1 MCVGRI
7 FGAGISC
14 CGKSAAKAGAGE
26 IPIGYHKEKEAA
38 AAGRLRQR
46 TMKRIQTKIMILV
59 ILATMGVS
67 FVNVA
72 LSTAISRRSTLTAIE
87 QTLIETTDLAALAAQ
102 NMIST
107 YTLTVAEIASSP
119 ILSSPEVTASEKQ
132 AFLQTKVEEYYM
144 RFGGMA
150 DIRGYDAVHDADI
163 SGEPF
168 FQEALQG
175 KSYMST
181 PYRQENDGYLVVS
194 APVIVGDAVQG
205 VVYFQCDTN
214 LLQSIIDEIQIGE
227 EGDAYI
233 LDKEGTTI
241 TALEIEEALSQE
253 NLIREMAAN
262 PNDEYIQ
269 ALGSI
274 EQKMVAGERG
284 VGRYT
289 YPEDHTDYIQGYA
302 PIPGT
307 DGWSVGVTISEDEFL
322 HDAYVGNNV
331 QLAVGMVLCILVILI
346 SAFVCRSITGPIVK
360 CAGRLHALSEGD
372 LKSPV
377 PQVTTRDETRT
388 LSDSTA
394 HLVENFR
401 VMLAEIGAILSSI
414 ANGDL
419 TKESVEAHYPGDF
432 RTLQEDLQTIGDKL
446 NRALGGI
453 AEASGH
459 VSNGSAQVAA
469 SSTALSQGSTE
480 QASAVV
486 QLSATLQDIDRDAQK
501 TAHLS
506 EQTKTAMDGARMQ
519 LQESRRN
526 IDDLNQAMEMITTT
540 SNEIKH
546 IIDTIEDIALQ
557 TKILSLNAS
566 VEAARA
572 GEEGK
577 GFAVVADEIRELAMK
592 SDESAKATMD
602 LISRSIEAVGNGGQA
617 VTNVTTSVARMAEL
631 TGQATEQMD
640 LMAEAV
646 ERQTDSIS
654 QVTQAVS
661 QISDVVQS
669 NSATAEESAAISEEL
684 SNQASVLNRL
694 VGGFTL
700 RRG

>member
-1 MCVGRI
+1 M
-7 FGAGISC
+7 
-14 CGKSAAKAGAGE
+14 
-26 IPIGYHKEKEAA
+26 
-38 AAGRLRQR
+38 
-46 TMKRIQTKIMILV
+46 MLV
-59 ILATMGVS
+59 ILATLGIS
-67 FVNVA
+67 IINVA
-72 LSTAISRRSTLTAIE
+72 LSTVISRRSTLTAIE
-87 QTLIETTDLAALAAQ
+87 QALTETTDLAALAAQ
-102 NMIST
+102 NIIST
-107 YTLTVAEIASSP
+107 YTVTVTEIASSP
-119 ILSSPEVTASEKQ
+119 ILSSPEVADSEKQ
-132 AFLQTKVEEYYM
+132 AFLQTKVDEYYM
-144 RFGGMA
+144 HFGGMA
-150 DIRGYDAVHDADI
+150 DARGYDAMHDTDV
-163 SGEPF
+163 SEELF
-168 FQEALQG
+168 FREALQG
-175 KSYMST
+175 NCYMST
-181 PYRQENDGYLVVS
+181 PYRQGDDGYLVVS
-194 APVIVGDAVQG
+194 APVVVEDTVQG
-205 VVYFQCDTN
+205 VVYFQCGTN
-214 LLQSIIDEIQIGE
+214 LLQSIIDGIQIGE
-227 EGDAYI
+227 DGDAYI

-241 TALEIEEALSQE
+241 AALEMEEVLSQE
-253 NLIREMAAN
+253 NLIREMADN

-289 YPEDHTDYIQGYA
+289 YPEDNTDYIQGYA

-331 QLAVGMVLCILVILI
+331 QLAVGMVLCVLVILI
-346 SAFVCRSITGPIVK
+346 SAFVCRSITDPIVK

-377 PQVTTRDETRT
+377 PQVTTRDETRI
-388 LSDSTA
+388 LSDSTVY
-394 HLVENFR
+394 LVENFR

-414 ANGDL
+414 ADGDL
-419 TKESVEAHYPGDF
+419 TSESVEDHYPGDF
-432 RTLQEDLQTIGDKL
+432 RALQENLQTISDKL

-453 AEASGH
+453 AQSAGH
-459 VSNGSAQVAA
+459 VSNGAAQVAA

-486 QLSATLQDIDRDAQK
+486 QLSATLQDIDGDAKK
-501 TAHLS
+501 TARLS
-506 EQTKTAMDGARMQ
+506 EQTKTVMDGAQMQ
-519 LQESRRN
+519 LLESRRN
-526 IDDLNQAMEMITTT
+526 IEDLNQAMGLIITT

-572 GEEGK
+572 GEDGK
-577 GFAVVADEIRELAMK
+577 GFAVVADEIRELALK

-602 LISRSIEAVGNGGQA
+602 LIRRSIEAVGNGGQA
-617 VTNVTTSVARMAEL
+617 VTNVTTSVTHMTEL
-631 TGQATEQMD
+631 TGQATEQME

-646 ERQTDSIS
+646 ERQTNAIS

-684 SNQASVLNRL
+684 SNQATVLNRL

>member
-1 MCVGRI
+1 M
-7 FGAGISC
+7 
-14 CGKSAAKAGAGE
+14 
-26 IPIGYHKEKEAA
+26 
-38 AAGRLRQR
+38 RQR
-46 TMKRIQTKIMILV
+46 QKTMRKIQTKIMILV
-59 ILATMGVS
+59 ILATLGVS

-72 LSTAISRRSTLTAIE
+72 LSTAISRNSTLMAIE
-87 QTLIETTDLAALAAQ
+87 QTLTETTDTAALAAR

-107 YTLTVAEIASSP
+107 YTLTVAEIASFP
-119 ILSSPEVTASEKQ
+119 VLSSSDVTAFEKQ
-132 AFLQTKVEEYYM
+132 AFLQTKVDQYYM

-150 DIRGYDAVHDADI
+150 DANGYDEVHGTDI

-168 FQEALQG
+168 FQAAMQG
-175 KSYMST
+175 ESYMSV
-181 PYRQENDGYLVVS
+181 PYGQGDDRYLVVS
-194 APVIVGDAVQG
+194 APVKVRDTVLG
-205 VVYFQCDTN
+205 VVYFQCDTDI
-214 LLQSIIDEIQIGE
+214 LQSIISEIQIGA

-241 TALEIEEALSQE
+241 AALEIEEVLDQE

-262 PNDEYIQ
+262 PDDRYIQ
-269 ALGSI
+269 ELGAI
-274 EQKMVAGERG
+274 ERKMVAGERG

-289 YPEDHTDYIQGYA
+289 YPEDNTDYIQGYA

-322 HDAYVGNNV
+322 HYAYVGNNI
-331 QLAVGMVLCILVILI
+331 QLAVGIVLCILVILI
-346 SAFVCRSITGPIVK
+346 SALVCRSITGPIVR
-360 CAGRLHALSEGD
+360 CAGRLRALSEGD

-377 PQVTTRDETRT
+377 PQVRSRDETRI

-394 HLVENFR
+394 QLVENFR
-401 VMLAEIGAILSSI
+401 VMLAEIGDILSRI
-414 ANGDL
+414 AGGDL
-419 TKESVEAHYPGDF
+419 TGRSVEGHYPGDF
-432 RTLQEDLQTIGDKL
+432 RTLQEDLQTISDKL

-506 EQTKTAMDGARMQ
+506 EQTKTAMDGAQQQ
-519 LQESRRN
+519 LLESRRN
-526 IDDLNQAMEMITTT
+526 IDDLNQAMELINTT

-577 GFAVVADEIRELAMK
+577 GFAVVADEIRELASK
-592 SDESAKATMD
+592 SDESAKATME
-602 LISRSIEAVGNGGQA
+602 LIQRSIEAVGNGDQA
-617 VTNVTTSVARMAEL
+617 VTNVTSSVSRVVEL
-631 TGQATEQMD
+631 TGQATEQMEM
-640 LMAEAV
+640 MAEAV
-646 ERQTDSIS
+646 ERQTESIN

-684 SNQASVLNRL
+684 SNQALVLNQL

-700 RRG
+700 RRR

>member
-1 MCVGRI
+1 
-7 FGAGISC
+7 
-14 CGKSAAKAGAGE
+14 
-26 IPIGYHKEKEAA
+26 
-38 AAGRLRQR
+38 
-46 TMKRIQTKIMILV
+46 MILV
-59 ILATMGVS
+59 ILATMGIS
-67 FVNVA
+67 IVNVA

-87 QTLIETTDLAALAAQ
+87 QALTETTDLAALAAQ

-107 YTLTVAEIASSP
+107 YTVTVAEIAASP
-119 ILSSPEVTASEKQ
+119 ILSSPEVTDSEKQ
-132 AFLQTKVEEYYM
+132 AFLQTKVDEYYM
-144 RFGGMA
+144 RLGGMA
-150 DIRGYDAVHDADI
+150 DAGGYDAMHDTDV
-163 SGEPF
+163 SGELF

-175 KSYMST
+175 KSYIST
-181 PYRQENDGYLVVS
+181 PYRQGDDGYLVVS
-194 APVIVGDAVQG
+194 APVVAEGTVQG
-205 VVYFQCDTN
+205 VVYFQCDTS
-214 LLQSIIDEIQIGE
+214 LLQSIIDGIQIGE
-227 EGDAYI
+227 DGDAYI

-241 TALEIEEALSQE
+241 AALEIEEALSQE

-274 EQKMVAGERG
+274 ERKMVAGERG

-289 YPEDHTDYIQGYA
+289 YPEDNTDYIQGYA
-302 PIPGT
+302 PITGT

-322 HDAYVGNNV
+322 HYAYVGNNV
-331 QLAVGMVLCILVILI
+331 QLAVGIALCLLVILI
-346 SAFVCRSITGPIVK
+346 AALVCRSVTGPIVR

-377 PQVTTRDETRT
+377 PQVATRDETRI

-414 ANGDL
+414 ADGDL
-419 TKESVEAHYPGDF
+419 TAGSVADHYPGDF
-432 RTLQEDLQTIGDKL
+432 RALQESLQTISDKL
-446 NRALGGI
+446 NHALGGI
-453 AEASGH
+453 AESAGH

-486 QLSATLQDIDRDAQK
+486 QLSATLQDIDRDAKK
-501 TAHLS
+501 TAQLS
-506 EQTKTAMDGARMQ
+506 EQAKTAMEGARVQ
-519 LQESRRN
+519 LLESSRN
-526 IDDLNQAMEMITTT
+526 IEDLNQAMDLITTT

-572 GEEGK
+572 GEDGK
-577 GFAVVADEIRELAMK
+577 GFAVVADEIRELALK
-592 SDESAKATMD
+592 SDESARATMD
-602 LISRSIEAVGNGGQA
+602 LIQRSIEAVGNGGQA
-617 VTNVTTSVARMAEL
+617 VTNVTTSVTRLTEL
-631 TGQATEQMD
+631 TGQATEQVES
-640 LMAEAV
+640 MAEAV
-646 ERQTDSIS
+646 ERQTDSID

-694 VGGFTL
+694 VGGFVL
-700 RRG
+700 RRP

>member
-1 MCVGRI
+1 
-7 FGAGISC
+7 
-14 CGKSAAKAGAGE
+14 
-26 IPIGYHKEKEAA
+26 
-38 AAGRLRQR
+38 
-46 TMKRIQTKIMILV
+46 MILV
-59 ILATMGVS
+59 ILATMGIS
-67 FVNVA
+67 IVNVA
-72 LSTAISRRSTLTAIE
+72 LSTTISRRSTLTAIE
-87 QTLIETTDLAALAAQ
+87 QALIETTDLAALAAQ

-107 YTLTVAEIASSP
+107 YTVTVAEIASSP
-119 ILSSPEVTASEKQ
+119 ILTSPEVTDSEKQ
-132 AFLQTKVEEYYM
+132 AFLQEKVDTYYM

-150 DIRGYDAVHDADI
+150 DTRGYDAMHDTDI
-163 SGEPF
+163 SGELF

-181 PYRQENDGYLVVS
+181 PYRQGNDGYLVVS
-194 APVIVGDAVQG
+194 APVMAEGTVQG
-205 VVYFQCDTN
+205 VVYFQCDTS
-214 LLQSIIDEIQIGE
+214 LLQSIIDGIQIGE
-227 EGDAYI
+227 DGDAYI

-241 TALEIEEALSQE
+241 AALEIEEALSQE
-253 NLIREMAAN
+253 NLVREMAAN

-274 EQKMVAGERG
+274 ERKMIAGESG

-289 YPEDHTDYIQGYA
+289 YPEDNTDYIQGYA

-322 HDAYVGNNV
+322 HYAYVGNNV
-331 QLAVGMVLCILVILI
+331 QLVVGMVLCLLVILI
-346 SAFVCRSITGPIVK
+346 AALVCRSVTGPIVR
-360 CAGRLHALSEGD
+360 CARRLHALSEGD
-372 LKSPV
+372 LRSPV
-377 PQVTTRDETRT
+377 PQVATKDETRI

-394 HLVENFR
+394 HLVESFR
-401 VMLAEIGAILSSI
+401 VMLAEIGAILSRI
-414 ANGDL
+414 AEGDL
-419 TKESVEAHYPGDF
+419 TAESVADHYPGDF
-432 RTLQEDLQTIGDKL
+432 RALQESLQTIGDKL
-446 NRALGGI
+446 NHALGGI
-453 AEASGH
+453 AEAAGQ

-469 SSTALSQGSTE
+469 SSTTLSQGSTE

-501 TAHLS
+501 TAQLS
-506 EQTKTAMDGARMQ
+506 GQTKTAMEGARLQ
-519 LQESRRN
+519 LQESSRN
-526 IDDLNQAMEMITTT
+526 IEDLNQAMDLITST

-572 GEEGK
+572 GEDGK
-577 GFAVVADEIRELAMK
+577 GFAVVADEIRELASK

-602 LISRSIEAVGNGGQA
+602 LIRRSIEAVSNGGQA
-617 VTNVTTSVARMAEL
+617 VTNVTASVTRMTEL
-631 TGQATEQMD
+631 TGQATEQVE
-640 LMAEAV
+640 LMTEAV
-646 ERQTDSIS
+646 ERQTDSIG

-700 RRG
+700 RRR